1 MTWYR
6 SLTSLLSP
14 EQEKALQEIIVLA
27 NQRKAAFESKI
38 IEQSGGKYCFLS
50 YFFFDNLR
58 IFIQVQILIQVSN
71 FPGYSFPSQTV
82 PTSFNFGG
90 TPLSR

>member
-50 YFFFDNLR
+50 YFFF
-58 IFIQVQILIQVSN
+58 
-71 FPGYSFPSQTV
+71 
-82 PTSFNFGG
+82 
-90 TPLSR
+90 